1 MFSNEVQG
9 KLPFMRSFLLQ
20 LATFFGVGKL
30 PKGPGTWGT
39 LATLPVV
46 YVLSQAGPLIY
57 MAAVLIFMPIAV
69 VAAEMYTNEKKVK
82 DAPEIVVDEVL
93 GFLITMTWVPQTWQ
107 AYFAG
112 FVLFRFLDILKPPPI
127 RYFDRRVPG
136 GLGVV
141 MDDVVAGI
149 MANIFLQVLYTQTPW
164 LGIQSMTFS

>member
-1 MFSNEVQG
+1 M
-9 KLPFMRSFLLQ
+9 KSFFLQ

-39 LATLPVV
+39 LATIPLVIL
-46 YVLSQAGPLIY
+46 LSKAGPLVY
-57 MAAVLIFMPIAV
+57 MTFTVLLVPLGII
-69 VAAEMYTNEKKVK
+69 AAEIYTREHNVK
-82 DAPEIVVDEVL
+82 DAPEIVIDEVI
-93 GFLITMTWVPQTWQ
+93 GFLIAMTWIPQTWQ

-127 RYFDRRVPG
+127 RYFDKRVPG

-149 MANIFLQVLYTQTPW
+149 MANIFLQVIYAQTPW
-164 LGIQSMTFS
+164 LGIQNIILS